1 MNLQI
6 FKKDEMNMRVIEK
19 DGELWFVA
27 KDVADTLGYK
37 DTEAM
42 TRRLDD
48 DEKTVLSLG
57 NVQNLQIV
65 GFENFTRG
73 ILIINESGLYNS
85 ILGSQ
90 KPNAKKFKK
99 WVTSEVLPS
108 IRKNGSYS
116 LDNRNSFE
124 LGMDELRNVQVSMKE
139 YGNKVIELLGN
150 LEEVIEEHDSELDEK
165 IELIERLFNEEKL
178 KQYLLEIIEFKIAEI
193 GTLEYIESVF
203 YNVQSLKERVKDLE
217 RKVK

>member
-1 MNLQI
+1 
-6 FKKDEMNMRVIEK
+6 MNMRVIEK

-27 KDVADTLGYK
+27 KDIADTLGYK

-42 TRRLDD
+42 TRKLDD
-48 DEKTVLSLG
+48 DEKVKINPQSLEFKG
-57 NVQNLQIV
+57 YLQNVGSQ
-65 GFENFTRG
+65 FEENKNIF
-73 ILIINESGLYNS
+73 ILTLINESGLYS
-85 ILGSQ
+85 AILGSQ

-108 IRKNGSYS
+108 IRKTGNYS

-124 LGMDELRNVQVSMKE
+124 IGMDELRNIQFSMKE

-178 KQYLLEIIEFKIAEI
+178 KQYLREIIEFKIAEI

-217 RKVK
+217 RKLK